1 MLQVQGIFLTFRFNQ
16 EDRAG
21 EKLNTEQGKNPAFPT
36 CMNFFLFGRVVE
48 TQELSLF
55 SLGLLLVFSAVCFIT
70 PSLLVAFYGSSPP
83 RV

>member
-16 EDRAG
+16 EHRA
-21 EKLNTEQGKNPAFPT
+21 GKNPAFPT

-48 TQELSLF
+48 TQKLSLF
-55 SLGLLLVFSAVCFIT
+55 SLGLLPVFSAVCFIT
-70 PSLLVAFYGSSPP
+70 PSLLVAFYGSNPP